1 VIVGGGIGGLTA
13 AVALR
18 ATGALGLAEP
28 VGRIAARISGF
39 RLCRPHRTLLLSQ
52 TYGPD
57 APQLGVHRADL
68 AAVLVAALSAGV
80 VHTGHRCTQFTQHDG
95 SATMPTS
102 GLSMPAR
109 HLPDPDG
116 PDTTTNS
123 PAETE
128 METPCSAS
136 VCASPGRKK
145 RYSEVASTAA
155 PPSRGVGANVVV
167 TATKQTNR

>member
-18 ATGALGLAEP
+18 ATRALGLAEP
-28 VGRIAARISGF
+28 VGRIAARISGISALQTTQDASVIADIWP
-39 RLCRPHRTLLLSQ
+39 RRPT
-52 TYGPD
+52 
-57 APQLGVHRADL
+57 LGVHRADL
-68 AAVLVAALSAGV
+68 VAVLVAALSAGV

-95 SATMPTS
+95 SATMPPS

-128 METPCSAS
+128 M
-136 VCASPGRKK
+136 
-145 RYSEVASTAA
+145 
-155 PPSRGVGANVVV
+155 
-167 TATKQTNR
+167 